1 MFASKN
7 PPDNT
12 IKRIY
17 DLENAMKVLSGRV
30 KNLDGLTDRLGS
42 LEDRVAKLE
51 KNDDMQDKTLKTHS
65 DDIEELKRRL
75 AAVEGMEM
83 PTAAEPANMDTGA
96 IMKQIQFVKNE
107 FNTFKVEIPKK
118 QEIDLNALRNELK
131 GYTDKEVSTAQKEV
145 KDLIKDTADSLN
157 HKHEMLSAEFENFK
171 QRDFRELEARV
182 TALEKKLH
190 RLAEQVN
197 NIKMPDVIGN
207 TDDGALRALAEK
219 VAELEDA
226 LNQLRN
232 EFAKW
237 MKELQDALNQ
247 KADFAQMDKA
257 LQDRLADIVKALTK
271 QFADKGDTRKALK
284 IHEKQF

>member
-1 MFASKN
+1 M
-7 PPDNT
+7 
-12 IKRIY
+12 
-17 DLENAMKVLSGRV
+17 
-30 KNLDGLTDRLGS
+30 
-42 LEDRVAKLE
+42 
-51 KNDDMQDKTLKTHS
+51 
-65 DDIEELKRRL
+65 
-75 AAVEGMEM
+75 
-83 PTAAEPANMDTGA
+83 
-96 IMKQIQFVKNE
+96 
-107 FNTFKVEIPKK
+107 
-118 QEIDLNALRNELK
+118 
-131 GYTDKEVSTAQKEV
+131 
-145 KDLIKDTADSLN
+145 
-157 HKHEMLSAEFENFK
+157 
-171 QRDFRELEARV
+171 
-182 TALEKKLH
+182 H